1 MRYSAQ
7 KVWANNS
14 RSEKLVFL
22 VAAPKESGQIIPKVS
37 MEDSPRSQN
46 LYGRYFLVD
55 SRGIKLQCTSL
66 CSLGERSLLSRVIRV
81 AQASSANSSAG
92 WLTVEMNGLK
102 AVSHSAS
109 SNANNEISFGKFS
122 PSCQISLSAPNVI
135 FWVAAKTAEGLG
147 RFNNIGSS
155 APFTLSTS
163 LRPAMTICSNFERFA
178 LRSASR

>member
-1 MRYSAQ
+1 
-7 KVWANNS
+7 
-14 RSEKLVFL
+14 
-22 VAAPKESGQIIPKVS
+22 

-102 AVSHSAS
+102 AVSHSES

-122 PSCQISLSAPNVI
+122 PISHISFSPPHHLNPVAP
-135 FWVAAKTAEGLG
+135 
-147 RFNNIGSS
+147 
-155 APFTLSTS
+155 
-163 LRPAMTICSNFERFA
+163 
-178 LRSASR
+178 